1 MNSELLKMSMFKPQ
15 LFLTTKNTKT
25 VADQGF
31 PVGGG
36 VECLDLLLVTVLCLM
51 FMMAKWSSFPPST
64 HEAGI

>member
-1 MNSELLKMSMFKPQ
+1 MLIFKPQ

-36 VECLDLLLVTVLCLM
+36 VDPLRGGADPLGGTDLLGGGADLGGNL
-51 FMMAKWSSFPPST
+51 
-64 HEAGI
+64 